1 MVEMNDVGSYL
12 IPKRRE
18 REKKGRRII
27 KIPRKNAGLDFSHNL
42 RNFMDSDWI
51 ETTFATWV

>member
-12 IPKRRE
+12 IPKRSE
-18 REKKGRRII
+18 NKDRRII